1 MHRKKEVKFLISTLQ
16 LERQIRITLAIRTM
30 TLTFDLKMLKN
41 NVLYAKH
48 SNQKTPIYYD
58 NKKLFDITTDIY
70 VIHTC
75 WNRGDRI

>member
-1 MHRKKEVKFLISTLQ
+1 MKFLISTLQ
-16 LERQIRITLAIRTM
+16 LERQIRIRLAIRTM

-58 NKKLFDITTDIY
+58 NKKLFDITTDIRYPY
-70 VIHTC
+70 VLKQ
-75 WNRGDRI
+75 RG